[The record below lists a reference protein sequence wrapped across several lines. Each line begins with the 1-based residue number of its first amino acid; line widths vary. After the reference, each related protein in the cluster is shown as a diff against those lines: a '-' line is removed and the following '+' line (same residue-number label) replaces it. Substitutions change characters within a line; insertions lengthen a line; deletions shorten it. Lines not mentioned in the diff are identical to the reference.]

1 MAFIYDP
8 ATFKTIANNLGLAD
22 KNLRDELDITIVG
35 SGISLVT
42 DSRDL
47 ISAAVGDASIG
58 NTDLDASTT
67 LLQAFRSKES
77 ALPSNLIS
85 TYTSLITAIDT
96 YFSSSKSKTSRN
108 YFDSKTPDT
117 TLDFVSSGT
126 ASSTGLS
133 YFRRLYERTQGTELI
148 TKMYFCSQSAGTI
161 SAGSGLTAY
170 GHTSDFTNAA
180 LEVRLP
186 NNYVGSATTMTVTG
200 LSSTGTTLSISVTVG
215 SGNSTANVGTSQKFV
230 SLSSIGVPSGL
241 GNTLIEIWVR

>member
-8 ATFKTIANNLGLAD
+8 TTFKTIANYLGIAD

-47 ISAAVGDASIG
+47 ISAAIGNSSIG

-67 LLQAFRSKES
+67 LLQAFRAKES
-77 ALPSNLIS
+77 ALSSDLINTYTTLIS
-85 TYTSLITAIDT
+85 SIDT
-96 YFSSSKSKTSRN
+96 YFSASKSKTMRN

-126 ASSTGLS
+126 AFSTGLS
-133 YFRRLYERTQGTELI
+133 YFRRLYERTKSTELI
-148 TKMYFCSQSAGTI
+148 TKLYYCQKPTGTV
-161 SAGSGLTAY
+161 SSGSGLTAY
-170 GHTSDFTNAA
+170 GYTSDFTNAA

-186 NNYVGSATTMTVTG
+186 NNYVGTATTMTVTG

-215 SGNSTANVGTSQKFV
+215 SGNSTANVGTSQKFA
-230 SLSSIGVPSGL
+230 SLSSIGVPAGL
-241 GNTLIEIWVR
+241 GGTLIEIWVR